1 MPKSI
6 VDQVLGRRSP
16 ICVTHVHV
24 LLDQDKFQLREKAW
38 DREHG
43 PYAPFAVD
51 EDRINLGANVLLDL
65 MREAIMVREAI
76 MMREPMCS
84 STSRKPK
91 CGRAR
96 PPVSS
101 MGSVRVA

>member
-1 MPKSI
+1 VPKSI
-6 VDQVLGRRSP
+6 VDQVFGRRSP
-16 ICVTHVHV
+16 ICITHVHV

-51 EDRINLGANVLLDL
+51 EDRIDLGANVLLDL
-65 MREAIMVREAI
+65 MREAIMVREALMMREAI

-84 STSRKPK
+84 ST
-91 CGRAR
+91 
-96 PPVSS
+96 
-101 MGSVRVA
+101 